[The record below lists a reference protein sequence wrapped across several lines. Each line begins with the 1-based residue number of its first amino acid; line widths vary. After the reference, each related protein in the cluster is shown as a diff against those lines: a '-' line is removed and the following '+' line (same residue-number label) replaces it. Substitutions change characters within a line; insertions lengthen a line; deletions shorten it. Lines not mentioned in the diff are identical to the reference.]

1 VVGRE
6 DWRGC
11 PGAVGDELLGP
22 VGAQVQGEVGRWGWE
37 PVVVAVVSGW
47 LLLDIEGEGAVLVQA
62 KVLVLGAERVAA
74 ELVGVEEV
82 VLVAGSAARTR

>member
-1 VVGRE
+1 
-6 DWRGC
+6 
-11 PGAVGDELLGP
+11 
-22 VGAQVQGEVGRWGWE
+22 
-37 PVVVAVVSGW
+37 VVAVVSGW